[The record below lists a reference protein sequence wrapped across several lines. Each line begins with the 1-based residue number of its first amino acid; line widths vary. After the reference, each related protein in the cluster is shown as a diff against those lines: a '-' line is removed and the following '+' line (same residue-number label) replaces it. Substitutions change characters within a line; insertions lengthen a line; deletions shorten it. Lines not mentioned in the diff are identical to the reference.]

1 LVGLVF
7 PQTLPELG
15 LLTLAVVAVLPTVM
29 MLEPQ
34 VVWGAVELAQ
44 IEMRRRPQVRQI
56 PAGVVAVV
64 VRLEHGRQLG
74 NQVAPVS

>member
-15 LLTLAVVAVLPTVM
+15 LLALVVVAVLPTVM

-56 PAGVVAVV
+56 LAAAVAAAV
-64 VRLEHGRQLG
+64 
-74 NQVAPVS
+74 

>member
-15 LLTLAVVAVLPTVM
+15 LLTLVVVAVLPTVL

-56 PAGVVAVV
+56 LAAAVAAAV
-64 VRLEHGRQLG
+64 
-74 NQVAPVS
+74 